1 MATVP
6 ATRLS
11 VEEYLERERRAEFKS
26 EYFAGETFAMS
37 GASRR
42 HVLIATNLTAEL
54 RQALRARSCRVYS
67 SDLRVGIHP
76 TGPYTYPDIVVA
88 CGQEMFKDEE
98 FDTLL
103 NPTLIIEVLSESTAD
118 YDRGRKFENYR
129 ALDSLQDYLTVAQDR
144 VHVEHWTRQ
153 ADGRSLLTEFNYPS
167 ASISLPSIE
176 VQLAVASI
184 YEKVDLGGPTA
195 NALKR

>member
-11 VEEYLERERRAEFKS
+11 VEEYLERERQAEFKS
-26 EYFAGETFAMS
+26 EYVAGEIFAMS

-67 SDLRVGIHP
+67 ADLRVGVQP
-76 TGPYTYPDIVVA
+76 AGLYTYPDIVVT
-88 CGQEMFKDEE
+88 CGQETFQDEQ

-103 NPTLIIEVLSESTAD
+103 NPMLIIEVLSESTAD
-118 YDRGRKFENYR
+118 YDRGRKFESYR

-153 ADGRSLLTEFNYPS
+153 ADGRWLLTEFNHPS
-167 ASISLPSIE
+167 ASIWLPSID

-184 YEKVDLGGPTA
+184 YEKVDLAASGSQRA
-195 NALKR
+195 